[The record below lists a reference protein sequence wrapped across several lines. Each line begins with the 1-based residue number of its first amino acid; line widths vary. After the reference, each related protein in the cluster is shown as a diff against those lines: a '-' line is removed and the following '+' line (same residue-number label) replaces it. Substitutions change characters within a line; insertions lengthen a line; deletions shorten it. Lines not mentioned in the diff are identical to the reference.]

1 MAGSKDSKNPK
12 AAKKGEKSSD
22 AQTVKKGDIVS
33 VEYEGSLEDGTV
45 FDCTANHG
53 DKPIEFEAGVG
64 RMINGFDEAVMGM
77 KKGEE
82 KTIKLKPEQAYG
94 PVHEVLIQKL
104 PRAQLPKETEPK
116 PGMML
121 VATLP
126 TGEQVPAKITKV
138 DKDTV
143 TMDFNHPLAGKSL
156 VFKIKVVEIST
167 KK

>member
-12 AAKKGEKSSD
+12 VAKKGEKSND
-22 AQTVKKGDIVS
+22 AQAVKKGDIIK

-45 FDCTANHG
+45 FDCTANHNYM
-53 DKPIEFEAGVG
+53 PIEFEAGVG
-64 RMINGFDEAVMGM
+64 KMIKGFDEAVMGM

-82 KTIKLKPEQAYG
+82 KKIKLKPEQAYG
-94 PVHEVLIQKL
+94 PVHDVLIQKM
-104 PRAQLPKETEPK
+104 PRAQLPKEAEPK

-126 TGEQVPAKITKV
+126 TGEQVPAKIVKV

-156 VFKIKVVEIST
+156 VFKIKVVGIKS
-167 KK
+167 K